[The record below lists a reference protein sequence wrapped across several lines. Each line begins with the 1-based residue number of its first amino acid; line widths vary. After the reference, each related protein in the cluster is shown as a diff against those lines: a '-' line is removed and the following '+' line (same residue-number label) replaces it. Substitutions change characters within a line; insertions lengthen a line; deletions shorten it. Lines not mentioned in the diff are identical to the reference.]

1 MRTALA
7 YQPCLALAVCLYA
20 TALPCAAAPI
30 TLRVQGAAE
39 PNGMSSAPAVSADA
53 NTVVF
58 RSSASNLVPG
68 QGTSSLFAWDRASGA
83 ITSLAPTANG
93 NLYYPAVSSN
103 GRYVAFETTA
113 NNLAPGADSQ
123 FSDVLR
129 LDRQTGLF
137 MRASQGLNATAA
149 NGGSD
154 SAAISGDGRYVAF
167 NSAASN
173 LVIGGTTPGREHI
186 YLMDMDS
193 GQIELASRSST
204 GAEGNQD
211 ALAMESNAMSIDGTR
226 LVFATAAENLAPVFN
241 GNVSDVIVRRRDPQ
255 TGAISFE
262 NVNRSVAGAVGT
274 RSSSRGSI
282 SSNGRYVVFVSSADN
297 IHPAGVSPST
307 LFVRDLSAN
316 QLHPVARPAG
326 YQTCTRARVN
336 DLGEVA
342 MMCAPQAPAT
352 ALQLF
357 RVALG
362 SSAPVLVS
370 ASASGLPGNASSAQ
384 SFTISAD
391 GRVLAMES
399 NASNLIAADTNGA
412 ADVFVVAEPSV
423 LFGLFADGFE

>member
-1 MRTALA
+1 MRPALA
-7 YQPCLALAVCLYA
+7 FNSRTVLALSLCVL
-20 TALPCAAAPI
+20 ALPTLATPL
-30 TLRVQGAAE
+30 TLRVQSAAE
-39 PNGMSSAPAVSADA
+39 PNGMSAAPAVSSDA
-53 NTVVF
+53 STVVF
-58 RSSASNLVPG
+58 RSVATNMVAG

-83 ITSLAPTANG
+83 ISALAPTANG
-93 NLYYPAVSSN
+93 NLYYPAVSST

-154 SAAISGDGRYVAF
+154 SAAISGDGRFVAF
-167 NSAASN
+167 NSVASN

-186 YLMDMDS
+186 YIMDMDS

-204 GAEGNQD
+204 GAEGNFD
-211 ALAMESNAMSIDGTR
+211 AQAMESNAMSSDGTR

-241 GNVSDVIVRRRDPQ
+241 GNVSDVILRRRDPQ
-255 TGAISFE
+255 SGAISFE
-262 NVNRSVAGAVGT
+262 NVNRSVSGSVGT

-282 SSNGRYVVFVSSADN
+282 SPNGRYVVFLSSADN
-297 IHPAGVSPST
+297 IHPAGASPST
-307 LFVRDLSAN
+307 LFVRDLVAN
-316 QLHPVARPAG
+316 QLFPLPRPAG
-326 YQTCTRARVN
+326 FQTCNRGRVS
-336 DLGEVA
+336 DSGEVA
-342 MMCAPQAPAT
+342 YVCAPQAPAT

-362 SSAPVLVS
+362 GATPVLVS
-370 ASASGLPGNASSAQ
+370 AAPGGASGNASSAQ
-384 SFTISAD
+384 SFTLSAD
-391 GRVLAMES
+391 GRLLAMES
-399 NASNLIAADTNGA
+399 NASNLIASDTNGA
-412 ADVFVVAEPSV
+412 ADVFVMAEPSA